1 MNTEYSF
8 DFNWVKINYNLEH
21 NDIFT
26 VYKLKQSRELY
37 GNNLEYKM
45 KNKTFPDAMIEHVFE
60 RLVFLMVKSI
70 DLKISIMKDKTDYP
84 SEDPI
89 ENIFNKLWD
98 ERMGYSKFEWR
109 EKLKN
114 NEKLLGEKELQIKL
128 NVWNAIIK

>member
-1 MNTEYSF
+1 
-8 DFNWVKINYNLEH
+8 
-21 NDIFT
+21 
-26 VYKLKQSRELY
+26 
-37 GNNLEYKM
+37 M

-60 RLVFLMVKSI
+60 RLVFLMVKSM

-89 ENIFNKLWD
+89 ENILNKLWD
-98 ERMGYSKFEWR
+98 ERMVYSKFEWR